1 MRYFLGIDIGTTHT
15 KAIASTEDGRTFFE
29 SKRGYELL
37 QPQPGYEE
45 QDVQVILDAVITVTK
60 EAFEHI
66 PTTDTVNGIGFS
78 AAMHSILPV
87 DKDGKPLYNA
97 ITWADTRSKK
107 EALQISQHPSG
118 KEVYLNTGIPIHP
131 MSPLCKIVWFRE
143 QRADLFE
150 RTHKF
155 ISIKEYIFFN
165 LFGKY
170 IVDYSIASATGL
182 FNISEKK
189 WDKKALEIAGI
200 DESKL
205 SVPVTTVHAEHDL
218 LPYYQKLFAIK
229 EAVPFVAGASD
240 GCLANLGSGAI
251 LHGDTALTIGTSG
264 AVRMTVHEPIR
275 QRYDSL
281 FTYVL
286 ADDIY
291 VRGGAINNG
300 GIVLKWLTEL
310 FLWKDNKNE
319 NSYDELLSLASKVA
333 PGAEGLLF
341 LPYLLGERAP
351 VWDADAKGVLTGLT
365 MKHKKEHMIRA
376 ALEGISFTLY
386 QIVKELETSYGPVKE
401 IYASGGFVKSSF
413 WVQLIADITGKKINV
428 AAMPDA
434 SAMGAAYLA
443 MHATGFLK
451 DLADVKKF
459 VPVSKVYEPDASVH
473 KIYAERFKIFHLLY
487 PKHKDDFA
495 ALSRLQEN

>member
-15 KAIASTEDGRTFFE
+15 KAVASTEDGKTFFE

-45 QDVQVILDAVITVTK
+45 QDVQVILDAVIAVTK
-60 EAFEHI
+60 ETFEHI
-66 PTTDTVNGIGFS
+66 PANDTVNGIGFS

-107 EALQISQHPSG
+107 EAWQISQHPLG

-143 QRADLFE
+143 QRPDLFA
-150 RTHKF
+150 RAYKF
-155 ISIKEYIFFN
+155 ISIKEYIFFS

-170 IVDYSIASATGL
+170 IVDHSIASATGL
-182 FNISEKK
+182 FNISEKQ
-189 WDKKALEIAGI
+189 WDRKALEIAGI

-205 SVPVTTVHAEHDL
+205 STPVTTIHSAYEL
-218 LPYYQKLFAIK
+218 LPHYQRLFGTKKPI
-229 EAVPFVAGASD
+229 PFVAGASD

-264 AVRMTVHEPIR
+264 AVRMTVREPIR
-275 QRYDSL
+275 SKSDNL

-310 FLWKDNKNE
+310 FLWKDDKKESN
-319 NSYDELLSLASKVA
+319 YDELLSLASKVD
-333 PGAEGLLF
+333 PGSEGLLF

-351 VWDADAKGVLTGLT
+351 VWDADARGVLTGLT

-386 QIVKELETSYGPVKE
+386 QIIKELESSYGPVKE

-413 WVQLIADITGKKINV
+413 WVQLIADITGKKIKV
-428 AAMPDA
+428 ADMPDA

-443 MHATGFLK
+443 MYATGFLK
-451 DLADVKKF
+451 DLEEVKRF
-459 VPVSKVYEPDASVH
+459 VPVSKVYEPSAPVH
-473 KIYAERFKIFHLLY
+473 QIYSERFNIFHLLY